1 MEDNLL
7 VKIRESTDILEL
19 VREYVPNLKKS
30 GRVYFARCPFHQ
42 EKTPSFSVTPDKGLF
57 YCFGCH
63 AGGDVFKFL
72 MKIENLTFT
81 EAAKK
86 LAARANIEW
95 HQSAALNAQDKA
107 RLRLYKIMEFAKNF
121 YRKQLL
127 GPQGQTARLYVKQ
140 RNLTEDTTE
149 KFQLGLAFTDGLT
162 RAALQ
167 KGITLQELRSLGLCP
182 QSVTADYFRNRLM
195 FPIFNHRGET
205 VAFGGRIMSEDKNQ
219 PKYLNS
225 PQTDLFSKSRVLYA
239 LNFAANAIRKEN
251 CAILLEGYMDV
262 IAAHQAGAENCVAPM
277 GTAFTAEHAKLL
289 KRYANQAVLTFD
301 PDAAGQSAALK
312 ASVILIENGIYVKVL
327 TLPDGLDPDEYIT
340 KYGVESFKS
349 LAQNA
354 LDIITFHL
362 NSLLKDKTLTP
373 PQKAQTATAIA
384 DIICRQPDEIIRHE
398 WAKTAAERLGIGGQL
413 MINQVNKAL
422 RAAQKQNAYYQEHNY
437 REQDPPSAAP
447 AAQNEEEQ
455 SNIPALP
462 FEEDLIST
470 LLAYPQYCGLCSD
483 IEKKDIENPQIWAIL
498 EGVRALNAEQEK
510 PSNAAIILAGKMP
523 REQVLISKLAQ
534 AVKPQ
539 DVKPSKDIENYV
551 KRIKLNTL
559 GKELKLLKKEIKNY
573 PAGQVPAQKLQEQID
588 ISKKI
593 EALRKSE

>member
-121 YRKQLL
+121 YHKQLL
-127 GPQGQTARLYVKQ
+127 SPQGQAARLYVKR
-140 RNLTEDTTE
+140 RNLAEDTIE

-289 KRYANQAVLTFD
+289 KRYANQAILTFD

-312 ASVILIENGIYVKVL
+312 ASVILIESGIYVKVL
-327 TLPDGLDPDEYIT
+327 TLPNGLDPDEYIT
-340 KYGVESFKS
+340 KYGVESFKN

-373 PQKAQTATAIA
+373 PQKAQTAAAIA
-384 DIICRQPDEIIRHE
+384 DIICRQPNEIIRQE
-398 WAKTAAERLGIGGQL
+398 WAKNAAERLGISGQL
-413 MINQVNKAL
+413 MINQINKAL
-422 RAAQKQNAYYQEHNY
+422 RAAQKQSTYYQEHNY
-437 REQDPPSAAP
+437 REQDSP
-447 AAQNEEEQ
+447 ATAQPEDEQ
-455 SNIPALP
+455 ANIPALP
-462 FEEDLIST
+462 FEEDLISA
-470 LLAYPQYCGLCSD
+470 LLAYPQYCGLCAD

-539 DVKPSKDIENYV
+539 DVKPSRDIEDYV
-551 KRIKLNTL
+551 KRIKLNSL
-559 GKELKLLKKEIKNY
+559 EKELKLLKKEIKNY
-573 PAGQVPAQKLQEQID
+573 PAGQVPAQKLQERID

-593 EALRKSE
+593 EALKKSE